1 LEYPGVS
8 LFDVSFSGKS
18 TILVTGDSLRGV
30 IQNRTKMME
39 PFSFGTNELRCFSAS
54 EEGES
59 ALVLAEYGSM
69 NANDLIVYDEEGQE
83 KFRQSF
89 GQEVRWV
96 SCDGSNTAVL
106 LAGSVQAFD
115 AKGRKIGHFAVRSD
129 ALRVLV
135 SGRSTYVL
143 SMGELDRLDTRDKSL
158 DT

>member
-1 LEYPGVS
+1 MG
-8 LFDVSFSGKS
+8 
-18 TILVTGDSLRGV
+18 IL
-30 IQNRTKMME
+30 
-39 PFSFGTNELRCFSAS
+39 
-54 EEGES
+54 
-59 ALVLAEYGSM
+59 
-69 NANDLIVYDEEGQE
+69 
-83 KFRQSF
+83 
-89 GQEVRWV
+89 RWQQHRR
-96 SCDGSNTAVL
+96 L